1 VQGGVFASPDVERAL
16 RAVAAERTAGI
27 GQTSWGPTGFA
38 IVANAREAE
47 AALATAREATRGLP
61 HIECTIVTGRNR
73 GATVRSAE
81 ARQQQHIDAA

>member
-1 VQGGVFASPDVERAL
+1 GGPPRRGGGGAGGAGPPPP
-16 RAVAAERTAGI
+16 TAGI

-38 IVANAREAE
+38 IVGSARDAE
-47 AALATAREATRGLP
+47 GALATAREATRGMP

-81 ARQQQHIDAA
+81 ARQHRRIDAA

>member
-1 VQGGVFASPDVERAL
+1 AL
-16 RAVAAERTAGI
+16 RAVAAQPTAGI

-38 IVANAREAE
+38 IVGSARDAE
-47 AALATAREATRGLP
+47 GALATAREATRGMP

-81 ARQQQHIDAA
+81 ARQHRRIDAA